1 MNEESKNLFRIYK
14 YCIFCSKE
22 LPPQVQRS
30 GEGEHVIP
38 KSIFGFWRSYDV
50 CEDCRKYFGDNV
62 DQLAT
67 QNPLI
72 IDSMKQLNLGNPEKY
87 YEQLN
92 FIGKDIHSN
101 QPVKMIR
108 RNRNY
113 KSKTIISEKYIEC
126 SERDF
131 DQLVIKNF
139 RMTLSSTYNSEELE
153 QKLTEIK
160 EAYFKLN
167 IGGSIIDPVLG
178 EIKRRQISNVE
189 YDQEN
194 LPSITPLIAKIIF
207 TAVHY
212 FIKPSL
218 LSNFI
223 LYDEFRN
230 HSRFNSKIPDYTI
243 NPCIIRKSAK
253 RYPFHC
259 IRFLPGGCTLI
270 IDVLFFGYVNW
281 RSVLPF
287 SVSVELDDGIEPVEK
302 FSFYLDFS
310 DLSNRKK
317 YLTFHYPD
325 GRYKEIE
332 FEG

>member
-1 MNEESKNLFRIYK
+1 MNEDSKNLFRIYQ
-14 YCIFCSKE
+14 YCIFCFKE
-22 LPPQVQRS
+22 LPPQDQRS

-108 RNRNY
+108 RNGNY
-113 KSKTIISEKYIEC
+113 KSKAIISEKYIEC

-139 RMTLSSTYNSEELE
+139 RMTLSSKYNSEELE

-160 EAYFKLN
+160 EAYFNLN
-167 IGGSIIDPVLG
+167 IGDSIIDPVLG
-178 EIKRRQISNVE
+178 EIKRRQISNIE

-207 TAVHY
+207 TAIHY
-212 FIKPSL
+212 FIKPKSL
-218 LSNFI
+218 
-223 LYDEFRN
+223 
-230 HSRFNSKIPDYTI
+230 
-243 NPCIIRKSAK
+243 
-253 RYPFHC
+253 
-259 IRFLPGGCTLI
+259 
-270 IDVLFFGYVNW
+270 
-281 RSVLPF
+281 
-287 SVSVELDDGIEPVEK
+287 
-302 FSFYLDFS
+302 
-310 DLSNRKK
+310 
-317 YLTFHYPD
+317 
-325 GRYKEIE
+325 
-332 FEG
+332 